1 MFLIL
6 ATKLM
11 VIIVLFCYLGFLNII
26 NHSMKPLRFLGTA
39 LALLL
44 ISVGAMAQYSGDTWA
59 SVKGKGSGTVS
70 FAYVETPGFVYK
82 QGGQLT
88 GICVDI
94 MKDFVAYVNKTKGVN
109 LSSKFVGDGSS
120 FRGMYNNVKAS
131 NGGVFGL
138 GNITITQARKSEIKF
153 SPAFITN
160 FAVLITPPGVATLKS
175 MSDISTTF
183 AGLTAYTAKG
193 TLNEK
198 RLMDIKSQ
206 HYPGMKMSYVSSSP
220 EALDKITGDSKS
232 FTYLDVAF
240 YLDAVQNGKSVKRHP
255 VGDQGSEKFGFIMPM
270 NSDWQPLME
279 EFFSA
284 NGGYINSV
292 AYKKILAKHLGNTG
306 VKLLKSVK

>member
-1 MFLIL
+1 M
-6 ATKLM
+6 KL
-11 VIIVLFCYLGFLNII
+11 VKLTGLFVLTMGFIF
-26 NHSMKPLRFLGTA
+26 SA
-39 LALLL
+39 Q
-44 ISVGAMAQYSGDTWA
+44 AQYTGDSWA
-59 SVKGKGSGTVS
+59 SVQSKKSGTVS

-82 QGGQLT
+82 QNGQLT

-94 MKDFVAYVNKTKGVN
+94 MNDFIAYVNKTKGVK
-109 LSSKFVGDGSS
+109 LTSKFVGDGSS
-120 FRGMYNNVKAS
+120 FRGMYNNVKNS
-131 NGGVFGL
+131 KGGVFGL
-138 GNITITQARKSEIKF
+138 GNITITQARKNEIKF

-160 FAVLITPPGVATLKS
+160 FAVLITPPGIPTLKS
-175 MSDISTTF
+175 MSNISTTF

-198 RLMDIKSQ
+198 RLMDIKNKY
-206 HYPGMKMSYVSSSP
+206 YPGMKMSYVASSP
-220 EALDKITGDSKS
+220 EALAKITSDSKS

-279 EFFSA
+279 EFFNA
-284 NGGYINSV
+284 NGGYTNSV

-306 VKLLKSVK
+306 VKLLQSVK